1 MINTIIPAITSIIS
15 LIFAIIV
22 LDQYLVNKK
31 AYQLVWFFGLLL
43 YFISTGCAFLIELNG
58 LTEVKYLLWYICGA
72 TLVAAYL
79 GMGTIYLL
87 IQKRIANIIM
97 IALVVASITAIILIS
112 IADVDIKLLPASGPI
127 LSGDALPKSV
137 RWLTPT
143 FNTFG
148 TIALVG
154 GAGYSAY
161 HYWSH
166 RLLRHRVTSN
176 ILIAAGALLAAA
188 GGLVARWGY
197 ESFLYW
203 SELLGIILIF
213 IGFLRSSEKF
223 GFDRIPL
230 IHRFLRKSTD

>member
-230 IHRFLRKSTD
+230 IRRFLRKSTD